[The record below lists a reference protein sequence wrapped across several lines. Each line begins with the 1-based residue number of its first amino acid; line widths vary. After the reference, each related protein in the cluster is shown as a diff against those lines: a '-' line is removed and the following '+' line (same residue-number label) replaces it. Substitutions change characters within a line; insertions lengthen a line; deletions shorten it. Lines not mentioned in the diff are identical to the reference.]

1 MDIMFSIPLVH
12 YKCSWWKTKKQR
24 LLRHIDT
31 RDLTQGNETILSDYR
46 DGNPVEEITDIMSD
60 ELSWFAKDLNCTP
73 HIVETWYERALP
85 YMYHPTHNHGHGG
98 WSAVVFIEYNKKWH
112 TPTQFI
118 APFDHFITGEPLIYS
133 PDVSEGDII
142 LFPSFIH
149 HYTHPHTSEE
159 RRTVLSFNVT
169 VNKSN
174 IPLSWTDNKPSHEV
188 DSFPDCIL

>member
-133 PDVSEGDII
+133 PTVEEGDII

-159 RRTVLSFNVT
+159 RRTVLSFNVA
-169 VNKSN
+169 VDKDNV
-174 IPLSWTDNKPSHEV
+174 PLSWTGKKESQKG
-188 DSFPDCIL
+188 